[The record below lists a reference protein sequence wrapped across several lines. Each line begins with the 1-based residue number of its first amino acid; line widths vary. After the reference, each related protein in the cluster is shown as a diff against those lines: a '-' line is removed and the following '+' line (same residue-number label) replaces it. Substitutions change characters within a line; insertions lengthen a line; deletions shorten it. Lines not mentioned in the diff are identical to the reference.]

1 MKDKGENF
9 RIKKITISLSFKLC
23 STCFKEQSESALH
36 AVHVKSFNLLTQD
49 EVTQNEEKHLY
60 RGRRTWSRNLCRVSS
75 LRIIAALHRMQY
87 QKEQKKKKK
96 RMDAAK
102 NEDLKDDEEQ
112 A

>member
-1 MKDKGENF
+1 M
-9 RIKKITISLSFKLC
+9 
-23 STCFKEQSESALH
+23 
-36 AVHVKSFNLLTQD
+36 KSFNLLTQD
-49 EVTQNEEKHLY
+49 EVTRNEEEHLY

-87 QKEQKKKKK
+87 QKEQKK